1 MTGKDSAPVST
12 EKWSKLRADAQI
24 QTLLGHTHIETTIIY
39 THVQA
44 GSDGVRSP
52 LDLLEVSEG

>member
-1 MTGKDSAPVST
+1 MHTLRHAFATHLLQTGTDIRT
-12 EKWSKLRADAQI
+12 I
-24 QTLLGHTHIETTIIY
+24 QTLLGHTHIETTMIY